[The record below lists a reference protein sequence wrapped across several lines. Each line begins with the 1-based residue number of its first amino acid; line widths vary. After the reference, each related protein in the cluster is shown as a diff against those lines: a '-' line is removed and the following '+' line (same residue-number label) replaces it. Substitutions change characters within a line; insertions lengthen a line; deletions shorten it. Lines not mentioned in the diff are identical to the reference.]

1 MPRNL
6 SKIENIQD
14 IPNIAF
20 LGYIK
25 NGGENK
31 SLSSK

>member
-25 NGGENK
+25 NGGGK
-31 SLSSK
+31 